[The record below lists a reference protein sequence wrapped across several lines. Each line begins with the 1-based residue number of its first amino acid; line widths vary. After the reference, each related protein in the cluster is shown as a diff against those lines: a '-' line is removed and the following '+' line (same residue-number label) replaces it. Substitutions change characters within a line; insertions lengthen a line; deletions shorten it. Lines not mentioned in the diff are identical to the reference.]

1 MAARSYVIDGKAID
15 HWLIDNDMTRS
26 QLAAEAGIS
35 GSTLRHAINDGRNCG
50 IDTLLNLAR
59 TMGVDPWGLVRE
71 VGPLRRGGAR

>member
-1 MAARSYVIDGKAID
+1 MARKAYVIDGKAID

-50 IDTLLNLAR
+50 IDILLNLSLAMDVR
-59 TMGVDPWGLVRE
+59 PWDLVRE
-71 VGPLRRGGAR
+71 AGPIGGGAR

>member
-1 MAARSYVIDGKAID
+1 MARKAYVIDGKVID

-50 IDTLLNLAR
+50 IDILLNLSLAMDVR
-59 TMGVDPWGLVRE
+59 PWDLVRE
-71 VGPLRRGGAR
+71 AGPIGGGAR